1 MVVVRPQESY
11 HDADLV
17 PLESPRPATEPQLND
32 VSIDWAHAACG
43 RIEPPVDAK
52 HCAAENGIPS
62 CARVLQV
69 LERGRR
75 MLLEMERGEG
85 STPLPQPNR
94 VASTVGCASGAD
106 LCWSCRT
113 RHEAKPSPAT
123 IHRVLEGAIRKA
135 VLPRLQALHRSG
147 LPPVRR
153 VAARIAD
160 RLLAPSLGIGRTID
174 AIEAIAH
181 PYGWSVTSCAPL
193 FEECAR
199 NLGDRCTHDA
209 CDEAQLI
216 TALLILQA
224 ALDTMVEPPPNLP
237 EPARSALV
245 VTPPGELHRL
255 GAQLAERA
263 LQHAG
268 WQTANAASIDDAELA
283 ESLAAEP
290 YDALHI
296 ALSCAFRRDHWQ
308 ARLARLIATA
318 RAASRTS
325 RITVSVGGRLFSET
339 PAAWSTVGA
348 DTGSTS
354 SATLARAIVA
364 AKVKA

>member
-1 MVVVRPQESY
+1 MVVVSSQESY
-11 HDADLV
+11 HEADLV
-17 PLESPRPATEPQLND
+17 PLERRRNATDNQRHD
-32 VSIDWAHAACG
+32 ASIDCAPAACSS
-43 RIEPPVDAK
+43 IAPQADANG
-52 HCAAENGIPS
+52 HALQNGIPS
-62 CARVLQV
+62 CARMLHV
-69 LERGRR
+69 LERGRQ

-85 STPLPQPNR
+85 RIPLPQPNR
-94 VASTVGCASGAD
+94 VASTVGSAAGVD

-123 IHRVLEGAIRKA
+123 IHHVLEGAIRRA
-135 VLPRLQALHRSG
+135 VLPRLQALHGSG

-160 RLLAPSLGIGRTID
+160 RLLTPSLGISRTID
-174 AIEAIAH
+174 AIEAIAQ

-209 CDEAQLI
+209 CDEAQLT

-224 ALDTMVEPPPNLP
+224 AIDTMVEAPPSLP

-268 WQTANAASIDDAELA
+268 WQTTNAASTNDADLA
-283 ESLAAEP
+283 DSLAADT

-325 RITVSVGGRLFSET
+325 RITVSVGGRLFSEA

-354 SATLARAIVA
+354 SATLARAIVDA
-364 AKVKA
+364 SIKA